1 MTGGAD
7 RLRTQ
12 STNEIT
18 MLLVVRRETTMNKH
32 LATTPRKSR
41 MRIAV
46 GASLA
51 GVLLLA
57 GCTQAP
63 EARQA
68 RSDPFVHVHGLAVEP
83 GSDEILV
90 ATHEGIY
97 VVTEGGD
104 VEGPLGGYDFDAM
117 GFTITD
123 EAWFASGHPGPG
135 TPAELGS
142 PNLGILRSEDRG
154 QTWDPITFTGVEDF
168 HVLDSD
174 PSGALYGIGSSSFAV
189 RVSTDRGATWVDRTE
204 VKAASLAAS
213 TGRLYAATEQG
224 VQVSTDEGVTFEL
237 LPDAPVLY
245 SLTALP
251 GGGLLGVGTDS
262 MLWRSLPEGL
272 WEVIEPVE
280 GMVQALTTADSGAI
294 FLVDD
299 RGIVRIDATGST
311 IIRPAN

>member
-1 MTGGAD
+1 
-7 RLRTQ
+7 
-12 STNEIT
+12 
-18 MLLVVRRETTMNKH
+18 MLLVVRRGKIMNNH
-32 LATTPRKSR
+32 STATPRNSR
-41 MRIAV
+41 IRIAV

-57 GCTQAP
+57 GCAQTTVPTQATP
-63 EARQA
+63 
-68 RSDPFVHVHGLAVEP
+68 DPFEHVHGLAVEP

-104 VEGPLGGYDFDAM
+104 MEGPIGGYDFDAM

-154 QTWDPITFTGVEDF
+154 QSWDPITFTGVEDF

-189 RVSTDRGATWVDRTE
+189 RVSADRGATWVDRAE

-213 TGRLYAATEQG
+213 TGRIYAATEQG
-224 VQVSTDEGVTFEL
+224 VQLSSDEGATFEL

-245 SLTALP
+245 SLTALLD
-251 GGGLLGVGTDS
+251 GSLLGVGTDS
-262 MLWRSLPEGL
+262 MLWRSLPNGL
-272 WEVIEPVE
+272 WEVVEPVE
-280 GMVQALTTADSGAI
+280 GTVQALTTAHSGAI
-294 FLVDD
+294 ILVDD
-299 RGIVRIDATGST
+299 RGIVRIDATGT
-311 IIRPAN
+311 KIIRQAR

>member
-1 MTGGAD
+1 
-7 RLRTQ
+7 
-12 STNEIT
+12 
-18 MLLVVRRETTMNKH
+18 MLLVVRRGKIMNNH
-32 LATTPRKSR
+32 STATPRNSR
-41 MRIAV
+41 IRIAV

-57 GCTQAP
+57 GCAQTTVPTQATP
-63 EARQA
+63 
-68 RSDPFVHVHGLAVEP
+68 DPFEHVHGLAVEP

-104 VEGPLGGYDFDAM
+104 MEGPIGGYDFDAM

-154 QTWDPITFTGVEDF
+154 QSWDPITFTGVEDF

-189 RVSTDRGATWVDRTE
+189 RVSTDRGATWVDRAE

-213 TGRLYAATEQG
+213 TGRIYAATEQG
-224 VQVSTDEGVTFEL
+224 VQLSSDEGATFEL

-245 SLTALP
+245 SLTALLD
-251 GGGLLGVGTDS
+251 GSLLGVGTDS
-262 MLWRSLPEGL
+262 MLWRSLPNGL
-272 WEVIEPVE
+272 WEVVEPVE
-280 GMVQALTTADSGAI
+280 GTVQALTTAHSGAI
-294 FLVDD
+294 ILVDD
-299 RGIVRIDATGST
+299 RGIVRIDATGT
-311 IIRPAN
+311 KIIRQAR

>member
-1 MTGGAD
+1 MNNH
-7 RLRTQ
+7 
-12 STNEIT
+12 ST
-18 MLLVVRRETTMNKH
+18 
-32 LATTPRKSR
+32 ATPRNSR
-41 MRIAV
+41 IRIAV

-57 GCTQAP
+57 GCAQTTVPTQATP
-63 EARQA
+63 
-68 RSDPFVHVHGLAVEP
+68 DPFEHVHGLAVEP

-104 VEGPLGGYDFDAM
+104 MEGPIGGYDFDAM

-154 QTWDPITFTGVEDF
+154 QSWDPITFTGVEDF

-189 RVSTDRGATWVDRTE
+189 RVSTDRGATWVDRAE

-213 TGRLYAATEQG
+213 TGRIYAATEQG
-224 VQVSTDEGVTFEL
+224 VQLSSDEGATFEL

-245 SLTALP
+245 SLTALLD
-251 GGGLLGVGTDS
+251 GSLLGVGTDS
-262 MLWRSLPEGL
+262 MLWRSLPNGL
-272 WEVIEPVE
+272 WEVVEPVE
-280 GMVQALTTADSGAI
+280 GTVQALTTAHSGAI
-294 FLVDD
+294 ILVDD
-299 RGIVRIDATGST
+299 RGIVRIDATGT
-311 IIRPAN
+311 KIIRQAR